1 MLEPLGDQIRIDAV
15 REMRR
20 DLHMRPFEAQRRVY
34 LIFGAHLLNDEAADA
49 LLKDLEE
56 PPEYAVIALVAD
68 EVGPLPETIRSRCQ
82 AIPFRRLS
90 ERAVRAEVLARAPE
104 LSEQEATSIARV
116 ASGRLDRAERLLDP
130 ASAKR
135 RTALLE
141 TARSVY
147 APEFDASAAAKKL
160 VEASRERAAE
170 AKEREEAA
178 LEGLDLTAREA
189 EQRVKRAARGAER
202 EELLASLEELA
213 SWYRD
218 LVAAAAGAEKALV
231 HVDLAEEL
239 REDGTLERLEGAER
253 AAELVRETWRRFE
266 EFQLSPALALEALF
280 VQLRRAFAGS
290 ITRRRMRTTELG
302 RTGME
307 ITARRPRRVGDR
319 RRRVRLGLGR
329 PGRRRLDRRRST
341 ARSSS
346 ASTGSTPPPST
357 ASATPSRSSA
367 ARSPASTSGRSSFT
381 KGGQPE
387 GPNRTTRAEPEA
399 RLAPARDRGQ
409 PLAPRL
415 DAVDLYQIHWPIPDE

>member
-1 MLEPLGDQIRIDAV
+1 MSFDNVPEQDEAKRLLRAALAEGPAHAYLFHGPAGVGKRPTALAFASELLGGDARVERRSHPDLYVLEPLGDQIRIDAV

-34 LIFGAHLLNDEAADA
+34 LVFGAHLLNDEAADA

-82 AIPFRRLS
+82 PVPFRRLS
-90 ERAVRAEVLARAPE
+90 ERAVREHVVALAPE

-135 RTALLE
+135 RATLLE

-147 APEFDASAAAKKL
+147 APEFNPSAAARKL

-189 EQRVKRAARGAER
+189 EQRVKRAGRGAER

-218 LVAAAAGAEKALV
+218 LVAAAAGADKALV
-231 HVDLAEEL
+231 HVDRAEEL
-239 REDGTLERLEGAER
+239 REDGNLERLEGAEL

-266 EFQLSPALALEALF
+266 EFQLSPTLALEALF

-290 ITRRRMRTTELG
+290 IT
-302 RTGME
+302 
-307 ITARRPRRVGDR
+307 I
-319 RRRVRLGLGR
+319 
-329 PGRRRLDRRRST
+329 
-341 ARSSS
+341 
-346 ASTGSTPPPST
+346 
-357 ASATPSRSSA
+357 A
-367 ARSPASTSGRSSFT
+367 A
-381 KGGQPE
+381 
-387 GPNRTTRAEPEA
+387 
-399 RLAPARDRGQ
+399 
-409 PLAPRL
+409 
-415 DAVDLYQIHWPIPDE
+415 